1 MKQKSVGLTLRAAIV
16 ALALILVA
24 GSPALPPFDGV
35 AYAQDAEVSDLDATL
50 ENDGTVSL
58 EWEEVIGASSYRLW
72 RAVGAVTNAD
82 DWGDDPHMTIAAPT
96 TSYVDNDITT
106 GETYNYILEI
116 YDGDD
121 NRLGWSDVEKVTP
134 GTTQVEKPTAKPSLT
149 LTPDGTTAITVTWTE
164 VAGADAY
171 WVRYWTSGVT
181 GGWQDLD
188 TAATG
193 RTYTHRNLTPG
204 REYFYIVA
212 GRNDAG
218 AGPFSGSPGNYDSH
232 TLEATTAVP
241 VLDFEHVSRN
251 TVSLEWT
258 ATTDA
263 VNYEL
268 EQERV
273 VTGTNAATVAFT
285 RLPSG
290 LLTGRTYTDSTATFG
305 IDSPADDDVVTYR
318 YRVQAINSNGVRGTW
333 SNVVSVVIPADDDRL
348 SAPTVPQAAAQD
360 HANINFSW
368 LGVAGATYYHVL
380 WKTAGGA
387 YSSPIRVEPL
397 ADATSR
403 VTYNHTGLNPSTAYT
418 YKVRAWNINGFS
430 DDSAEVSATTR
441 ATPSASGQMPKVTGL
456 RLTDE
461 TDSDGRKIKL
471 TWNAVSEATHYDII
485 RFNKAT
491 STAWAAPADGNDLTT
506 GRISSEDVGSPPSWT
521 DADATLAAGATYFYA
536 VSAVD
541 NRTDRTADPVVED
554 TDAGNDIL
562 GEFSAT
568 VEITLKDNPPA
579 LPINLTATATG
590 ERSIWVSWTQPDAAP
605 DADPATGTATS
616 WTLQWRLTGANAAW
630 NPMTVN
636 GTTYNHTGRTPNTQY
651 HYRVQAHNSGGMSGF
666 TGEANTTTL
675 PSVLG
680 PPSGLTAVDATTA
693 DGPAIKVSWN
703 AVTGATSYEIQRFGA
718 GPQNNMWSDLAGAAP
733 PTDGTPA
740 PFTVVSS
747 GTMVTDNGSGTALTA
762 NTTYFYRVRT
772 VTGDNVKSNWTTTPV
787 EGTTKHGT
795 TAAPSLSA
803 ASTGMSMIRLSWSA
817 VADAV
822 SYELEFLEGM
832 HEAGTFNNDLIT
844 RSEMTISG
852 NDSHYVHMN
861 LKAGTKYSYRLRAL
875 LPQGVESAWSTVV
888 KQYTKPARPASL
900 SARATISTTKV
911 LNWTPVA
918 FVAADGTAGTLT
930 DAANYQV
937 ERRESGSGDWTPA
950 SGTVDCTTTAGT
962 CTLSD
967 GGAVGSGSEL
977 DANTHYFYRVR
988 ATVTRDTTVYRS
1000 YWAQTNQ
1007 RTPQ

>member
-50 ENDGTVSL
+50 ENDGTISL
-58 EWEEVIGASSYRLW
+58 EWKEVIGADSYRLW
-72 RAVGAVTNAD
+72 RAVGSVTEEN
-82 DWGDDPHMTIAAPT
+82 DWGASPHMTFAAPT
-96 TSYVDNDITT
+96 TSYVDNDVTAGQT
-106 GETYNYILEI
+106 HNYVLEI
-116 YDGDD
+116 YDNND
-121 NRLGWSDVEKVTP
+121 NRVGWSDIEKVTP
-134 GTTQVEKPTAKPSLT
+134 GATQVQRPTDKPQVT
-149 LTPDGTTAITVTWTE
+149 LAPDGTTAITVTWTE
-164 VAGADAY
+164 VAGADTY
-171 WVRYWTSGVT
+171 WVRYWTSGVS
-181 GGWQDLD
+181 GGWQDID

-193 RTYTHRNLTPG
+193 RTLTHRNLTPG

-212 GRNDAG
+212 GRNDDG

-241 VLDFEHVSRN
+241 ELDFEHTARN

-268 EQERV
+268 ERAKV
-273 VTGTNAATVAFT
+273 VTGTGSDQSTAFA

-290 LLTGRTYTDSTATFG
+290 LLTGRTYTDSAANFDVTGADATT
-305 IDSPADDDVVTYR
+305 VVTYN
-318 YRVQAINSNGVRGTW
+318 YRVQAIDSNGVRGTW
-333 SNVVSVVIPADDDRL
+333 SNVMSVVIPADDDRL
-348 SAPTVPQAAAQD
+348 PAPASPGAAAQD

-368 LGVAGATYYHVL
+368 AGVAGATYYHVL
-380 WKTAGGA
+380 WKTGTGA
-387 YSSPIRVEPL
+387 YSSPIRVDAL
-397 ADATSR
+397 ASADSR

-441 ATPSASGQMPKVTGL
+441 ATPSASGQMPRVTGL

-521 DADATLAAGATYFYA
+521 DADAALAAGATYFYA

-541 NRTDRTADPVVED
+541 NRTTDPANPD

-568 VEITLKDNPPA
+568 VEITLKDDPPGV
-579 LPINLTATATG
+579 PTNLTPTTTG
-590 ERSIWVSWTQPDAAP
+590 ERSIWVSWTAP
-605 DADPATGTATS
+605 ALVADTNGAATS
-616 WTLQWRLTGANAAW
+616 YTLEWRLTGQNAAW

-651 HYRVQAHNSGGMSGF
+651 HYRVKAHNSGGMSAF
-666 TGEANTTTL
+666 TGEANATTL

-680 PPSGLTAVDATTA
+680 PPSGLTAVDATT
-693 DGPAIKVSWN
+693 GTTPGIKVSWT
-703 AVTGATSYEIQRFGA
+703 AVTGATGYEIQRYGA
-718 GPQNNMWSDLAGAAP
+718 GPNGNMWGSLTGNVDPTAG
-733 PTDGTPA
+733 DV
-740 PFTVVSS
+740 FTAVSA
-747 GTMVTDNGSGTALTA
+747 TMVTDAANSLSV

-772 VTGDNVKSNWTTTPV
+772 VTGDVKSNWTTTPV
-787 EGTTKHGT
+787 EGTTKHGAK
-795 TAAPSLSA
+795 AAPTLSA
-803 ASTGMSMIRLSWSA
+803 ASTGMSMIRLSLSA

-832 HEAGTFNNDLIT
+832 HTVDTFNNDLIT
-844 RSEMTISG
+844 RGEITIPG

-861 LKAGTKYSYRLRAL
+861 LKAGTKYSYRMRAL
-875 LPQGVESAWSTVV
+875 LPQGVESAWSTTIVE
-888 KQYTKPARPASL
+888 QYTKPARPASL
-900 SARATISTTKV
+900 SARATISTTMV
-911 LNWTPVA
+911 LTWTPVA

-930 DAANYQV
+930 DATNYQV
-937 ERRESGSGDWTPA
+937 ERRLSNSGDWTAA
-950 SGTVDCTTTAGT
+950 SGTVDCTTTTGT

-967 GGAVGSGSEL
+967 AGTNLTPPGLSAS
-977 DANTHYFYRVR
+977 THYFYRVR

-1007 RTPQ
+1007 QTPQ